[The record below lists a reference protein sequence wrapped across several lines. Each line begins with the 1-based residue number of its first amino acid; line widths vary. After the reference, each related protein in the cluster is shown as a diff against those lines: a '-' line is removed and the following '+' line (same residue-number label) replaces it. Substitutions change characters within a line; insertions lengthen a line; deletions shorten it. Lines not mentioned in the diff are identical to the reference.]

1 MSTQVMEKQTHD
13 GVVPASNGK
22 SNGRHSNEQTNGH
35 GAKGQGYNPAAAFSK
50 VTGEDSLTMDDLGF
64 LLMGHSAFQ
73 YLNAGCTL
81 GLFELLNER
90 PNSSTDEIMEELE
103 LQYRATRSL
112 LLGCTSLKLVIKDGD
127 SYRNAAAIEQ
137 LFTDKQWKIYYDTVQ
152 FEAQICY
159 DGQTDLVES
168 LRQNTNVGLRRVPG
182 QGPDLYH
189 RYAEDPKLQEVFYN
203 YMGSW
208 SELSNPLLVDNVDF
222 SNVRRILDI
231 GGGDATN
238 AIAVAKANPHLHVTL
253 LDLPDNSEVAR
264 RKIAENGLADRIDI
278 YEADMFQDEFPTGYD
293 CLMFVH
299 QLVIWPTET
308 NAKLIQRAYDA
319 LTPGGKIIIFSSMS
333 NDTEDGPV
341 FAALDTVYFL
351 CTPAEGGMIYPWK
364 DYEHAMQRAGFKNFQ
379 RFAAQSWTPHGVIV
393 GTK

>member
-1 MSTQVMEKQTHD
+1 MTTSVHPTTAVSNYETNGTTQVAT
-13 GVVPASNGK
+13 NGK
-22 SNGRHSNEQTNGH
+22 HINGTKHNG
-35 GAKGQGYNPAAAFSK
+35 ATAFSIAAGQD
-50 VTGEDSLTMDDLGF
+50 TLTMNDLGF

-81 GLFELLNER
+81 GLFELLNQR
-90 PNSSTDEIMEELE
+90 PNMTADEIMEELE
-103 LQYRATRSL
+103 LEFRATRCL
-112 LLGCTSLKLVIKDGD
+112 LLGCTSLKLVLKDGD
-127 SYRNAAAIEQ
+127 TYRNCASIDQ
-137 LFTDKQWKIYYDTVQ
+137 LFADNQWKIYYDTVQ

-182 QGPDLYH
+182 QGSDLYH

-222 SNVRRILDI
+222 SGVTRILDV

-238 AIAVAKANPHLHVTL
+238 AIAVAKANPHVHVTL
-253 LDLPDNSEVAR
+253 MDLPDNVEVPQ
-264 RKIAENGLADRIDI
+264 RKIADHGLSDRIDL
-278 YEADMFQDEFPTGYD
+278 YEADFFQAEFPDGYD
-293 CLMFVH
+293 CIMFIH

-319 LTPGGKIIIFSSMS
+319 LPEGGKIIVFSSMS
-333 NDTEDGPV
+333 NDNEDGPV

-364 DYEHAMQRAGFKNFQ
+364 DYEHAMTSAGFTNIQ

-393 GTK
+393 ATK